1 MVIVFRHINKIISFL
16 VVFIYFLLLLTFLF
30 SVRVVVD
37 FIDRI
42 VGLLI
47 AAFCFR
53 FADCFGHFAIWPLPA
68 FQLIFIKLSTL
79 SATLRHSGPLHN
91 APPSPYLLGRR
102 YPSADS
108 CKDTAILLQR
118 IREVN

>member
-1 MVIVFRHINKIISFL
+1 M
-16 VVFIYFLLLLTFLF
+16 
-30 SVRVVVD
+30 
-37 FIDRI
+37 
-42 VGLLI
+42 GLLI

-53 FADCFGHFAIWPLPA
+53 FAECFGHFAIWPLPA

-79 SATLRHSGPLHN
+79 DTLGPCIM
-91 APPSPYLLGRR
+91 PPLRGRG

-108 CKDTAILLQR
+108 CKDTAILLER

>member
-1 MVIVFRHINKIISFL
+1 MVIVFRYINKIISFL
-16 VVFIYFLLLLTFLF
+16 VVFIYVLLLLTFLF
-30 SVRVVVD
+30 SVWVVVD

-91 APPSPYLLGRR
+91 APLPHIFWVEG
-102 YPSADS
+102 YPSLRFYSNEYA
-108 CKDTAILLQR
+108 K
-118 IREVN
+118 

>member
-79 SATLRHSGPLHN
+79 SATLGPCIM
-91 APPSPYLLGRR
+91 PPSPYLLGRG

-108 CKDTAILLQR
+108 CKDTAILLER